1 MKVGDLVKFNPRENG
16 RGALT
21 AVKFFERLRKQ
32 TGDLPGIIVH
42 DHGDNVHVA
51 FGEKLVLINKNY
63 LEIVNE
69 SR

>member
-1 MKVGDLVKFNPRENG
+1 MKVGDLVRFNPKENG

-21 AVKFFERLRKQ
+21 AVKYFERLRQQ

-51 FGEKLVLINKNY
+51 FGEKLVLIRKSY
-63 LEIVNE
+63 LEKIDE